1 MCRVVACTV
10 LVLVASTMGP
20 NSVAAQGP
28 PGPTAVIIQAPL
40 PLPVTD
46 ADNPG
51 RSPFQ
56 ATLCRAFG
64 DQSCDNLAPETL
76 TVSSEVR
83 LVIEFVSSACTVVG
97 STDPR
102 VTDISLDT
110 TVATTQVR
118 HHFIPVPTDV
128 ATGLGVTV
136 SSQSTKIYADPG
148 TVINLGF
155 STIGP
160 TSARC
165 FLSISGY
172 TIAP

>member
-10 LVLVASTMGP
+10 LLLVASTIGP

-28 PGPTAVIIQAPL
+28 PGPTAVRIEAPL

-56 ATLCRAFG
+56 APLCRAFG
-64 DQSCDNLAPETL
+64 DPSCDNVPATL
-76 TVSSEVR
+76 TVSSDVR
-83 LVIEFVSSACTVVG
+83 LVIEFVSSACEVRG
-97 STDPR
+97 EAPR

-110 TVATTQVR
+110 TVATTQAR
-118 HHFIPVPTDV
+118 HHFIPVPTEV
-128 ATGLGVTV
+128 ATGLQVTV

-148 TVINLGF
+148 TVINFGR
-155 STIGP
+155 STIGA